1 MYYLDSGVVLRYKD
15 INENDR
21 IVTAFTK
28 NYGRV
33 EILFKGVKKTK
44 AKLRGIS
51 EIFTYSIF
59 RLYIKRYGIMPLCIG
74 GSIIDSYPEIRNDLR
89 KIFTMFSVSSVII
102 SITPLFQRSDE
113 KFELL
118 LSSLN
123 YLKENEKISEWFF
136 VIFLAN
142 LLTYSGIGFRDTNIG
157 YETDFWRRIH
167 SLNFQTMDELEKY
180 NDLKYKVLD
189 FFIQKINENFNS
201 TYKLND
207 FIGVLEEV

>member
-1 MYYLDSGVVLRYKD
+1 
-15 INENDR
+15 
-21 IVTAFTK
+21 
-28 NYGRV
+28 V

-59 RLYIKRYGIMPLCIG
+59 RLYIKRYGVMPLCIG

-118 LSSLN
+118 LSSLS

-142 LLTYSGIGFRDTNIG
+142 LLTYSGVGFRDTNIG

>member
-1 MYYLDSGVVLRYKD
+1 MYYLDCGVVLRYRD

-89 KIFTMFSVSSVII
+89 KVFTMFSVSSVII

-142 LLTYSGIGFRDTNIG
+142 LLTYSGVGFRDTNIG